1 MKTRPR
7 RGLQDVR
14 TNNDL
19 TGDAKNPQRRFLR
32 VANLELRKTICNR
45 IKEASC
51 RRIAEMDLQLAAI
64 QTEQA
69 QLLHDGETCGRGG
82 GQAGLNGPPD
92 DGFPPPSGRG
102 FTIKY

>member
-1 MKTRPR
+1 MKIRPR

-19 TGDAKNPQRRFLR
+19 TRDANSPQRRFLR

-51 RRIAEMDLQLAAI
+51 RRVAEMDRQLAEI
-64 QTEQA
+64 ETEQA
-69 QLLHDGETCGRGG
+69 RLLQAAQACEQSEGRP
-82 GQAGLNGPPD
+82 GQDA
-92 DGFPPPSGRG
+92 PPSGRG
-102 FTIKY
+102 FRIKY